1 MAFLVE
7 ESLIAEFGVF
17 ELDLKTGELRKQG
30 VKIKLQEQPLQVFAV
45 LLENAGNLVPK
56 DELQRQI
63 WSADTFV
70 DFDHGLHSA
79 ITRLREALGDSS
91 ESPRFIETLARRG
104 YRFVAPVKAIGN
116 DLQSGGTSQHG
127 APAIPDRFSR
137 FGWSVLAGLLGGAL
151 LITLILS
158 FNFGGARRW
167 LMRESNPTIR
177 SLAVL
182 PLENLSGDPEQE
194 FFADGM
200 TDAVNTDLAKIGALR
215 VISRT
220 SVMRYKRTQKS
231 AEEIAKELNVDA
243 IVTGSIGHT
252 GNRVRISAQLISGA
266 TDQHLWAETY
276 DRDVSDSL
284 RVQDEI
290 ARSIA
295 REIQVKL
302 TPQENALLTK
312 GQPVDPKAYELYLK
326 GRYFYG
332 KSSKEAIQKAIGLYQ
347 EAIDKD
353 PSYAPPYSGLADCYT
368 VMGLS
373 FGVGA
378 LSSSQVISQARAAAE
393 KAIQLDDSLAEGHSA
408 LANTRLFFDWDW
420 AASDAEFKR
429 ALALNP
435 GSSNTHHW
443 YAHLL
448 TAQGRLEQALAE
460 SKRALDLDQLSQV
473 TNLHLGWHYIY
484 SREYDLAI
492 DQLRKTLELDPSYGY
507 AYWYMGRAYEQQAKY
522 ADALQA
528 LGKAQELLKG
538 NTAVAADIGHVSAVS
553 SDKATALRA
562 LERLRKAAGNVR
574 KSSRGRPDLHRLGT
588 KDGSV
593 SMARKGIFGTIRPDG
608 LPECRPEI

>member
-1 MAFLVE
+1 
-7 ESLIAEFGVF
+7 
-17 ELDLKTGELRKQG
+17 
-30 VKIKLQEQPLQVFAV
+30 
-45 LLENAGNLVPK
+45 
-56 DELQRQI
+56 
-63 WSADTFV
+63 
-70 DFDHGLHSA
+70 
-79 ITRLREALGDSS
+79 
-91 ESPRFIETLARRG
+91 
-104 YRFVAPVKAIGN
+104 
-116 DLQSGGTSQHG
+116 
-127 APAIPDRFSR
+127 
-137 FGWSVLAGLLGGAL
+137 
-151 LITLILS
+151 
-158 FNFGGARRW
+158 
-167 LMRESNPTIR
+167 
-177 SLAVL
+177 
-182 PLENLSGDPEQE
+182 
-194 FFADGM
+194 
-200 TDAVNTDLAKIGALR
+200 
-215 VISRT
+215 
-220 SVMRYKRTQKS
+220 
-231 AEEIAKELNVDA
+231 
-243 IVTGSIGHT
+243 
-252 GNRVRISAQLISGA
+252 
-266 TDQHLWAETY
+266 LWAETY

-353 PSYAPPYSGLADCYT
+353 PSYAPPYTGLADCYT

-528 LGKAQELLKG
+528 LGKAQELLNG

-553 SDKATALRA
+553 GDKATALRA
-562 LERLRKAAGNVR
+562 LEKLRKAPQGTYVSPVEVALIYIALGQKTEAYQWLEKGYSER
-574 KSSRGRPDLHRLGT
+574 SDLMVYLKVDPR
-588 KDGSV
+588 
-593 SMARKGIFGTIRPDG
+593 FDG
-608 LPECRPEI
+608 LRSDPQFKDLLRRIGLS